1 MIPVFL
7 FLLFL
12 SMTAVPLRAA
22 DNENQIDENTDPTEV
37 ISKANA
43 DIKTPL
49 IFGDIAPS
57 RKRNA
62 VPCTATGCKWPKSGS
77 YVYIPIYISSHY
89 SAAERNIIIRGL
101 VSFHSSTCIRFVW
114 RRTQSSYLYFYSG
127 TGCWSYLG
135 HQGGLQPVSLR
146 RNGCLF
152 QSTVQHEVNH
162 ALGFHH
168 EQVRS
173 DRDNYVQILTQNII
187 PGKEHNFMKVNTN
200 NQGTGYDFNSVMHYS
215 NTAFSRN
222 GQPTIISKDNPSLSF
237 GRAASMSAT
246 DIARINKLYGC

>member
-77 YVYIPIYISSHY
+77 YVYIPIYISNQY
-89 SAAERNIIIRGL
+89 S
-101 VSFHSSTCIRFVW
+101 
-114 RRTQSSYLYFYSG
+114 
-127 TGCWSYLG
+127 
-135 HQGGLQPVSLR
+135 
-146 RNGCLF
+146 
-152 QSTVQHEVNH
+152 
-162 ALGFHH
+162 
-168 EQVRS
+168 
-173 DRDNYVQILTQNII
+173 
-187 PGKEHNFMKVNTN
+187 GKEHNFRKVNTN